1 MRGISF
7 SSTRTLYG
15 PRYTIAFNMPPKPE
29 FTSFLD
35 AYPLRPHP
43 KQAFVHQTAPT
54 AVTSP
59 PGLQNRPTNHA
70 NSNQN
75 GPPTTTL
82 RHHRSPAGP
91 PRPSAEK
98 PRTLAPEQPLQRW
111 WTIRQQR
118 TYEQARAP
126 PPIVPPR
133 RTCSDQ
139 RREPLDY
146 NPIRAGGTGVTAF
159 CGSVSTARV
168 RSAAPAFNP
177 ATQPNQRRQHL
188 AAPAAVVDTDQ
199 AASPHPP
206 RRAVP
211 TTHPHRPQPDP
222 ASGRRAP
229 SPNTPTPTR
238 GCIETTGSSPRACS
252 AHCCVYGSSD
262 SHHQH
267 GPQRCVASG

>member
-1 MRGISF
+1 M
-7 SSTRTLYG
+7 G
-15 PRYTIAFNMPPKPE
+15 PQQQPCDIT
-29 FTSFLD
+29 D
-35 AYPLRPHP
+35 RP
-43 KQAFVHQTAPT
+43 QV
-54 AVTSP
+54 P
-59 PGLQNRPTNHA
+59 PG
-70 NSNQN
+70 
-75 GPPTTTL
+75 
-82 RHHRSPAGP
+82 HR
-91 PRPSAEK
+91 AEK

-177 ATQPNQRRQHL
+177 ATPTESASTTPGRTR
-188 AAPAAVVDTDQ
+188 PPSSTPTKP
-199 AASPHPP
+199 ASPHPP